1 MEQQDIIKLINVYH
15 RRLALV
21 SMDFKR
27 YLHKSIN
34 WDARMIGIKGA
45 RGVGKTTLVLQHIK
59 ETFTNVDDTLWVSL
73 DNLWFKTH
81 DVDELVEHLYV
92 RGIRIIFFD
101 EVHKCRNWAEHLKN
115 FYDEYPDLRIVYTG
129 SSMLEIDNSKI
140 DLARRQILY
149 TLSSMSFREYLEYV
163 GELSIPAISIE
174 HLLSNHVEIAMDV
187 TAKTKVMHHFDDYIN
202 HGCYPFF
209 KEAGLDFHQ
218 QLAATVNLVIE
229 SDMVA
234 VTAVTYATIEKT
246 KKLLSI
252 IASNVPFVPN
262 VAKLC
267 AALETTRDSCLR
279 MLYALERANILSLL
293 TRELKSYKHLVSPE
307 KVYLNN
313 TNLMESLASKSEIGN
328 KRETFFMNQVE
339 QVASIQSASKGDF
352 LVSGKYLFEV
362 GGADKTFLQIKD
374 IPDSYLAVDDT
385 EIGHGN
391 RIPLWM
397 FGLLY

>member
-1 MEQQDIIKLINVYH
+1 MEQQDIVKLINVYH

-34 WDARMIGIKGA
+34 WNARMIGIKGA

-59 ETFTNVDDTLWVSL
+59 ETFTNIDDTLWVSL

-81 DVDELVEHLYV
+81 DVDELVEYLYV

-101 EVHKCRNWAEHLKN
+101 EVHKCKNWAEQLKN
-115 FYDEYPDLRIVYTG
+115 FYDEYPDLKIVYTG
-129 SSMLEIDNSKI
+129 SSMLEIDNSKV

-174 HLLSNHVEIAMDV
+174 QLLSNHIEIAMDV
-187 TAKTKVMHHFDDYIN
+187 STKTKVMHHFDDYIN

-234 VTAVTYATIEKT
+234 VTDVTYATVEKT
-246 KKLLSI
+246 KKLLMVMKFKFKI
-252 IASNVPFVPN
+252 
-262 VAKLC
+262 
-267 AALETTRDSCLR
+267 
-279 MLYALERANILSLL
+279 
-293 TRELKSYKHLVSPE
+293 
-307 KVYLNN
+307 
-313 TNLMESLASKSEIGN
+313 
-328 KRETFFMNQVE
+328 
-339 QVASIQSASKGDF
+339 
-352 LVSGKYLFEV
+352 
-362 GGADKTFLQIKD
+362 
-374 IPDSYLAVDDT
+374 
-385 EIGHGN
+385 
-391 RIPLWM
+391 
-397 FGLLY
+397 